1 MRLQKTFV
9 VGQTMRNEKQS
20 MDKAVLPALGMKD
33 KRKAMNIWTAVNFVM
48 MLDVTVYLYKN
59 GVRVLLSKDYDGEL
73 YYEVKDGKYST
84 DGAGEDNLESDI
96 NRDVDGWELGEEDR
110 EKVLS
115 AAASALDTLLDVF
128 KELKHPSSL
137 PIGEALNSLR

>member
-1 MRLQKTFV
+1 
-9 VGQTMRNEKQS
+9 